1 LTGAGEQLKLLVMKP
16 SLVHRSVTRGVKLF
30 SKSLSAYAAWRQRR
44 GSLPHADRARCIFDI
59 PFSDRGGKQ
68 SVDVYLPQAPP
79 QSSDGYPFV
88 LFVHGGGW
96 ISGDRKMAAPVGN
109 ILAANGIAVVALGY
123 RLAPRVGIADQLA
136 DLQDGLRL
144 VHEKAAGWQLEVDR
158 WAIAGESAGAHLAM
172 RLAQELLSG
181 LPRPR
186 AIIGLYGLY
195 DLSVWQ
201 RHSDRQVSKVMLDN
215 LCGEQSV
222 AELVEEQTALRQL
235 PWTDV
240 PVLLIHG
247 ESDRLAGAGESHKLA
262 HLLREQGIEVSLI
275 TYPGTGHAFIYMPR
289 RYPEEV
295 RSCFETMVSFLD
307 AHLGGEYRMIA
318 ST

>member
-1 LTGAGEQLKLLVMKP
+1 MKP
-16 SLVHRSVTRGVKLF
+16 RLVHRSMTRGVKLIG
-30 SKSLSAYAAWRQRR
+30 KSLSAYAAWRQRR
-44 GSLPHADRARCIFDI
+44 GSLPHADRARSIFDI

-79 QSSDGYPFV
+79 HSSDGYPFV

-109 ILAANGIAVVALGY
+109 ILAANGIAMVASGY
-123 RLAPRVGIADQLA
+123 RLAPRFAIAEQLG
-136 DLQDGLRL
+136 DIQDALRL
-144 VHEKAAGWQLEVDR
+144 VHDKAADWQLNREC

-172 RLAQELLSG
+172 RLAQELPSER
-181 LPRPR
+181 PRPR

-201 RHSDRQVSKVMLDN
+201 RHPDRHVSKVMLAN

-222 AELVEEQTALRQL
+222 EQLVAEQTALRPL

-247 ESDRLAGAGESHKLA
+247 EADGLAGAGESHKLA
-262 HLLREQGIEVSLI
+262 NLLREQGTEVSLV
-275 TYPGTGHAFIYMPR
+275 TYPKTGHAFIYMPR
-289 RYPEEV
+289 RYPEQV
-295 RSCFETMVSFLD
+295 RNCFETMLRFLGEEVVSPS
-307 AHLGGEYRMIA
+307 G
-318 ST
+318 